1 MRIFLVEDNSALADG
16 VTRALTKVGYAVDSA
31 ADGEEADGILT
42 TQNFDLV
49 ILDLNLPGID
59 GLEVLKH
66 MRGRGDN
73 AQVLILT
80 ARDGVED
87 RVAGLDL
94 GADDYLTKPF
104 ELAELEARVRALLR
118 RSGGISSPETQLGG
132 LRFNSVARRAWVNEV
147 PLDLPRRELG
157 VLEILLNRVGQV
169 VNKEQI
175 ADGLAN
181 FDDEISPNAIEIYVS
196 RLRKRLKPAGINI
209 RTVRGLG
216 YLMENP

>member
-16 VTRALTKVGYAVDSA
+16 ITRTLSKIGYAVDASG
-31 ADGEEADGILT
+31 DGEDADGILSIQT
-42 TQNFDLV
+42 YDLI

-59 GLEVLKH
+59 GIEILRRL
-66 MRGRGDN
+66 RRRGDD

-80 ARDGVED
+80 ARDGIED

-118 RSGGISSPETQLGG
+118 RRGGSSSPEILLGG
-132 LRFNSVARRAWVNEV
+132 LRFSSVARRAWVNDV
-147 PLDLPRRELG
+147 PQNLPKRELG
-157 VLEILLNRVGQV
+157 VLELLLNRAGHV
-169 VNKEQI
+169 VNKEQL
-175 ADGLAN
+175 ADGLAS

-196 RLRKRLKPAGINI
+196 RLRKRLKPAGIEI

-216 YLMENP
+216 YLMDHR